1 MASSNKL
8 FGPIRAA
15 GTRVEER
22 PPAQEIQEGEL
33 GVFAVVGQFARGDVN
48 TLALPVM
55 NVCPGRESFFRKMGS
70 RMDGVTAPDVC
81 EHYFSHAEG
90 GQILA
95 IRVTD
100 GLEEK
105 AQVTLY
111 SRHWGLGYGLGESLT
126 DSQVQTKIP
135 LLTVK
140 AKNGGRWGGRKRL
153 LTATYT
159 LTGDLTDTTLT
170 TGITMLADELK
181 GATLTLAGVT
191 GRSWTVVS
199 NSTAG
204 VITVTTGSKMKTE
217 YDALGAS
224 SKRYQVEL
232 SNLTLRSGDIQSLS
246 LQVIRASAV
255 PASNFGLVVRV
266 DNQIVKTYEDL
277 SLDPT
282 SDYYVET
289 MVEAD
294 TANSELEVV
303 DLLSGG
309 SYDFGTGD
317 LRPANFYGVPTTV
330 AALTATF
337 QPAQVVS
344 VAASIKVV
352 KIEKTTVD
360 PVPHRLTFTWVAAD
374 NKYTVVATEV
384 SKDVDLRN
392 LPDFTMVGGGAEYHQ
407 TYAPG
412 ALPTV
417 KITVDHSAEPAN
429 GATIVVDV
437 LPVPAEALGGAILPA
452 AKTSPLNSFRVSA
465 VTVDTVSISSGS
477 LLTLGLAPT
486 LASVTST
493 NAQAYAPS
501 TGASDKLLISV
512 DGRADVTV
520 TLASTDTTAALVVA
534 AINAAFDAL
543 FGAGV
548 LNPASATSDNKVKF
562 DSLHWEKGPGSSI
575 EFKTIANDA
584 YTVLGL
590 TVGVTRG
597 VAGREMELS
606 FAQQCYGGYD
616 GATPADSAF
625 LDALDLV
632 SSSLKQATALG
643 KGFVQISCPDK
654 TSTDVQRRGLAFA
667 EANNYAYPVLIPSST
682 TTDEGAADYI
692 DGTIGRSDHGLTYF
706 PSYGYVVDPDRQGA
720 LKLVPLVGMIAG
732 LDAKFARTNRG
743 YHVPAAGVDAKLPLV
758 VSLPTGKRIINEE
771 MLNPRGINTIK
782 FRAGQAIVWGARTI
796 FESGSIKFKNHRFQ
810 LSHYEIVLLTNFDDI
825 IFALND
831 GITRSLLK
839 MRLEAYFKP
848 EWVPKR
854 ALFGEKFTDACKIK
868 IDSENNTAATA
879 AAGDLYCDIEL
890 ALTNIVERFVIR
902 VGKKGVSESTSA

>member
-1 MASSNKL
+1 MASNKI
-8 FGPIRAA
+8 FGPIRGP

-22 PPAQEIQEGEL
+22 PPTQEIQEGEL
-33 GVFAVVGQFARGDVN
+33 GVIAVVGQFQRGEVN
-48 TLALPVM
+48 TLAAPVM
-55 NVCPGRESFFRKMGS
+55 NVCPGPESFYRKMGS

-81 EHYFSHAEG
+81 EHYFAHAQG

-111 SRHWGLGYGLGESLT
+111 SRHWGLGYGLSEALI
-126 DSQVQTKIP
+126 DNQVQTKIP
-135 LLTVK
+135 VLTVK

-153 LTATYT
+153 LTATYANS
-159 LTGDLTDTTLT
+159 GDLTDTTLT

-199 NSTAG
+199 NSAAG

-224 SKRYQVEL
+224 SRRYQVEM

-246 LQVIRASAV
+246 LQVIRAAAD
-255 PASNFGLVVRV
+255 PTNNFGLVVRV

-289 MVEAD
+289 IVEAD
-294 TANSELEVV
+294 DANSEIEVV

-309 SYDFGTGD
+309 TYDFGTGD
-317 LRPANFYGVPTTV
+317 LRPANFYAVPTTV

-344 VAASIKVV
+344 VSSASIKVV

-360 PVPHRLTFTWVAAD
+360 PVPHRLTFTWVAAS
-374 NKYTVVATEV
+374 NKYTVAATEV
-384 SKDVDLRN
+384 AKDFDLRN
-392 LPDFTMVGGGAEYHQ
+392 LPDFSMTGGGAEYHQ

-417 KITVDHSAEPAN
+417 KITVDHSAEPAD
-429 GATIVVDV
+429 GSTIVVDV

-452 AKTSPLNSFRVSA
+452 AKTSPLNSFRISA
-465 VTVDTVSISSGS
+465 VTVDTVSIASGS

-486 LASVTST
+486 LASVTTT

-512 DGRADVTV
+512 DGRADITV
-520 TLASTDTTAALVVA
+520 TLANTDTTAALVA
-534 AINAAFDAL
+534 AKINAAFDST

-548 LNPASATSDNKVKF
+548 LNPASTTSDNKVKF
-562 DSLHWEKGPGSSI
+562 DSLHWEKGPGSSV
-575 EFKTIANDA
+575 EFKTIANNA

-616 GATPADSAF
+616 GSTPADSAY
-625 LDALDLV
+625 LDALDL
-632 SSSLKQATALG
+632 SSSALKQALALG
-643 KGFVQISCPDK
+643 KGFLQITCPDK

-667 EANNYAYPVLIPSST
+667 EANNYAYGVLVPVGT

-692 DGTIGRSDHGLTYF
+692 DSTIGRSDHGVNYF
-706 PSYGYVVDPDRQGA
+706 PSYGNIKDPDRQGS
-720 LKLVPLVGMIAG
+720 LKSVPLIGMIFG
-732 LDAKFARTNRG
+732 EDAKAARTNRG
-743 YHVPAAGVDAKLPLV
+743 YHVPAAGVSVKLPLV

-771 MLNPRGINTIK
+771 MLSPRGLNVIK
-782 FRAGQAIVWGARTI
+782 FRQGQAIVWGARTI
-796 FESGSIKFKNHRFQ
+796 YESAEFKFKPQRFQ
-810 LSHYEIVLLTNFDDI
+810 LSHYENVLLTNFDDI

-831 GITRSLLK
+831 DVTRSLLK
-839 MRLEAYFKP
+839 LRLETYFKP
-848 EWVPKR
+848 EWQQKR
-854 ALFGEKFTDACKIK
+854 ALQGAKFSDACQIK

-879 AAGDLYCDIEL
+879 AAGDLYCDIIL
-890 ALTNIVERFVIR
+890 NLTGIVERFVIR
-902 VGKKGVSESTSA
+902 VGKKGVSSGLSA